1 MEIQA
6 FAKLNLTLDILGKR
20 EDGYHDLRMV
30 MQSITLADTLTLE
43 ENQGEGL
50 RVSANLRFLPTGEK
64 NLAAA
69 AALRFWEA
77 LGREPEDLDIRI
89 EKRIPVCAGMA
100 GGSSDAAAVL
110 RALNQRAGDPFSPKE
125 LARLGERVGSDVP
138 YCVLGGTALA
148 EGRGEVLTPL
158 APLTALAEA
167 KVRNRITG
175 IVNDAVART
184 LEEQG
189 ISYADLVTVTFEL
202 DGAESAPAPTGQQLE
217 ITMSGSEGEHTIT
230 TTLLDTPAAAGFAS
244 HLPLSFS
251 MTDYM
256 GREKHAHMDFS
267 IGDSLLE
274 NITVD
279 YEIGDIIYYPP
290 GPTFAMYY
298 DHDGRTIA
306 AGMEVIAR
314 MDQDGIGALGS
325 YAGNVDVTVSL
336 AE

>member
-43 ENQGEGL
+43 ENRGEGL

-110 RALNQRAGDPFSPKE
+110 RALNQRSGEPFSPKE

-148 EGRGEVLTPL
+148 EGRGEILTPL
-158 APLTALAEA
+158 PPLPACWVVVCKPDFPVSTPELFA
-167 KVRNRITG
+167 
-175 IVNDAVART
+175 
-184 LEEQG
+184 Q
-189 ISYADLVTVTFEL
+189 ADRVKL
-202 DGAESAPAPTGQQLE
+202 
-217 ITMSGSEGEHTIT
+217 
-230 TTLLDTPAAAGFAS
+230 
-244 HLPLSFS
+244 
-251 MTDYM
+251 
-256 GREKHAHMDFS
+256 RC
-267 IGDSLLE
+267 
-274 NITVD
+274 
-279 YEIGDIIYYPP
+279 
-290 GPTFAMYY
+290 
-298 DHDGRTIA
+298 R
-306 AGMEVIAR
+306 
-314 MDQDGIGALGS
+314 
-325 YAGNVDVTVSL
+325 
-336 AE
+336 

>member
-43 ENQGEGL
+43 ENRGEGL

-110 RALNQRAGDPFSPKE
+110 RALNQRVGEPFSPKE

-158 APLTALAEA
+158 APLPRCWVVACKPDFPISTPELFAQADRVKLRRRPDTAGLVAALEA
-167 KVRNRITG
+167 G
-175 IVNDAVART
+175 DLGGVARRMYNVFEDVLPARLYT
-184 LEEQG
+184 RVAE
-189 ISYADLVTVTFEL
+189 IKNDLIQC
-202 DGAESAPAPTGQQLE
+202 GALGAN
-217 ITMSGSEGEHTIT
+217 MSGS
-230 TTLLDTPAAAGFAS
+230 
-244 HLPLSFS
+244 
-251 MTDYM
+251 
-256 GREKHAHMDFS
+256 
-267 IGDSLLE
+267 
-274 NITVD
+274 
-279 YEIGDIIYYPP
+279 
-290 GPTFAMYY
+290 GPTAFGLF
-298 DHDGRTIA
+298 DRLEA
-306 AGMEVIAR
+306 AQEAR
-314 MDQDGIGALGS
+314 ACLAQRYRDTFLCE
-325 YAGNVDVTVSL
+325 TV
-336 AE
+336 

>member
-43 ENQGEGL
+43 ENRGEGL

-158 APLTALAEA
+158 PPLPRCWVVACKPDFPISTPELFAQADRVKLRRRPDTAGLVAALEA
-167 KVRNRITG
+167 G
-175 IVNDAVART
+175 DLGGVARRM
-184 LEEQG
+184 
-189 ISYADLVTVTFEL
+189 YNVFEDVL
-202 DGAESAPAPTGQQLE
+202 PARLYTRVAEIKNVLIQCGALGAN
-217 ITMSGSEGEHTIT
+217 MSGS
-230 TTLLDTPAAAGFAS
+230 
-244 HLPLSFS
+244 
-251 MTDYM
+251 
-256 GREKHAHMDFS
+256 
-267 IGDSLLE
+267 
-274 NITVD
+274 
-279 YEIGDIIYYPP
+279 
-290 GPTFAMYY
+290 GPTAFGLF
-298 DHDGRTIA
+298 DRLEA
-306 AGMEVIAR
+306 AQEAR
-314 MDQDGIGALGS
+314 ACLAQRYRDTFLCE
-325 YAGNVDVTVSL
+325 TV
-336 AE
+336 

>member
-110 RALNQRAGDPFSPKE
+110 RALNQRAGAPFSPKE

-158 APLTALAEA
+158 PPLPRCWVVACKPDFPISTPELFAQADRVKLRRRPDTAGLVAALEA
-167 KVRNRITG
+167 G
-175 IVNDAVART
+175 DLGGVARRM
-184 LEEQG
+184 
-189 ISYADLVTVTFEL
+189 YNVFEDVL
-202 DGAESAPAPTGQQLE
+202 PARLYTRVAEIKNILIQCGALGAN
-217 ITMSGSEGEHTIT
+217 MSGS
-230 TTLLDTPAAAGFAS
+230 
-244 HLPLSFS
+244 
-251 MTDYM
+251 
-256 GREKHAHMDFS
+256 
-267 IGDSLLE
+267 
-274 NITVD
+274 
-279 YEIGDIIYYPP
+279 
-290 GPTFAMYY
+290 GPTAFGLF
-298 DHDGRTIA
+298 DRLEA
-306 AGMEVIAR
+306 AQEAR
-314 MDQDGIGALGS
+314 ACLTQRYRDTFLCE
-325 YAGNVDVTVSL
+325 TV
-336 AE
+336 

>member
-110 RALNQRAGDPFSPKE
+110 RALNQRAGEPFSPKE

-158 APLTALAEA
+158 APLPRCWVVACKPDFPISTPELFAQADRVKLRRRPDTAGLVAALEA
-167 KVRNRITG
+167 G
-175 IVNDAVART
+175 DLGDVARRMYNVFEDVLPARLYT
-184 LEEQG
+184 RVAE
-189 ISYADLVTVTFEL
+189 IKNDLIQC
-202 DGAESAPAPTGQQLE
+202 GALGAN
-217 ITMSGSEGEHTIT
+217 MSGS
-230 TTLLDTPAAAGFAS
+230 
-244 HLPLSFS
+244 
-251 MTDYM
+251 
-256 GREKHAHMDFS
+256 
-267 IGDSLLE
+267 
-274 NITVD
+274 
-279 YEIGDIIYYPP
+279 
-290 GPTFAMYY
+290 GPTAFGLF
-298 DHDGRTIA
+298 DRLEA
-306 AGMEVIAR
+306 AQEAR
-314 MDQDGIGALGS
+314 ACLAQRYRDTFLCE
-325 YAGNVDVTVSL
+325 TV
-336 AE
+336 

>member
-43 ENQGEGL
+43 ENRGEGL

-110 RALNQRAGDPFSPKE
+110 RALNQRAGEPFSPKE

-158 APLTALAEA
+158 PPLPRCWVVACKPDFPISTPELFAQADRVKLRRRPDTAGLVAALEA
-167 KVRNRITG
+167 G
-175 IVNDAVART
+175 DLGGVARRM
-184 LEEQG
+184 
-189 ISYADLVTVTFEL
+189 YNVFEDVL
-202 DGAESAPAPTGQQLE
+202 PARLYTRVAEIKNVLIQCGALGAN
-217 ITMSGSEGEHTIT
+217 MSGS
-230 TTLLDTPAAAGFAS
+230 
-244 HLPLSFS
+244 
-251 MTDYM
+251 
-256 GREKHAHMDFS
+256 
-267 IGDSLLE
+267 
-274 NITVD
+274 
-279 YEIGDIIYYPP
+279 
-290 GPTFAMYY
+290 GPTAFGLF
-298 DHDGRTIA
+298 DRLEA
-306 AGMEVIAR
+306 AQEAR
-314 MDQDGIGALGS
+314 ACLAQRYRDTFLCE
-325 YAGNVDVTVSL
+325 TV
-336 AE
+336 

>member
-110 RALNQRAGDPFSPKE
+110 RALNQRAGEPVAPKE

-148 EGRGEVLTPL
+148 EGRGEMLTPL
-158 APLTALAEA
+158 APLPRCWVVACKPDFPISTPELFAQADRVKLRRRPDTAGLVAALEA
-167 KVRNRITG
+167 G
-175 IVNDAVART
+175 DLGGVARRMYNVFEDVLPARLYT
-184 LEEQG
+184 RVAE
-189 ISYADLVTVTFEL
+189 IKNDLIQC
-202 DGAESAPAPTGQQLE
+202 GALGAN
-217 ITMSGSEGEHTIT
+217 MSGS
-230 TTLLDTPAAAGFAS
+230 
-244 HLPLSFS
+244 
-251 MTDYM
+251 
-256 GREKHAHMDFS
+256 
-267 IGDSLLE
+267 
-274 NITVD
+274 
-279 YEIGDIIYYPP
+279 
-290 GPTFAMYY
+290 GPTAFGLF
-298 DHDGRTIA
+298 DRLEA
-306 AGMEVIAR
+306 AQEAR
-314 MDQDGIGALGS
+314 ACLAQRYRDTFLCE
-325 YAGNVDVTVSL
+325 TV
-336 AE
+336 